1 MSVIDK
7 DLAEIT
13 PRRGGLMADKR
24 ARLLIAAS
32 VVFVLLSFT
41 RWFTDSTSL
50 TSSQTMGTMLRV
62 TVPLLLAGLATLWA
76 ERCGVL
82 NIGIEGLMIFG
93 TWFGAYAA
101 WEFGAWYGLIAGV
114 LGGVMGSLLH
124 AMATVRFNVNH
135 VISGTAINILALGG
149 MRYLSELV
157 YTPDTGGGIS
167 QSPTQSSSIPRI
179 NLPFVGGGEIFGW
192 KTPDLFGW
200 LEETGWFLLSDAG
213 GILGGLTKNVSW
225 ASLIALSLVPVTAWI
240 LWKTSFGLR
249 LRSSGEDPH
258 AAESL
263 GVKVLRYRYIGLAV
277 SGGLAGFAGAFLS
290 IVSASAYRQG
300 QTGGRG
306 FIGIATA
313 IFGNWNPVGVLSGAA
328 LFGFFEALQLV
339 GPKSLPNVFLF
350 AAMLALLVAIM
361 KAVQQ
366 QVVPAINGFIGT
378 ALLGVLWI
386 TVDEVP
392 EPLTKAAPYIVTLI
406 VLSFASQR
414 LRPPAMAGAPY
425 RPGDNH

>member
-1 MSVIDK
+1 
-7 DLAEIT
+7 
-13 PRRGGLMADKR
+13 
-24 ARLLIAAS
+24 
-32 VVFVLLSFT
+32 
-41 RWFTDSTSL
+41 
-50 TSSQTMGTMLRV
+50 
-62 TVPLLLAGLATLWA
+62 
-76 ERCGVL
+76 
-82 NIGIEGLMIFG
+82 
-93 TWFGAYAA
+93 
-101 WEFGAWYGLIAGV
+101 
-114 LGGVMGSLLH
+114 
-124 AMATVRFNVNH
+124 VNH

-157 YTPDTGGGIS
+157 YTADTGGGIS
-167 QSPTQSSSIPRI
+167 QSPPQSSSIPRI
-179 NLPFVGGGEIFGW
+179 NLPFLGGGEIFGW

-225 ASLIALSLVPVTAWI
+225 ASIIALSLVPVTAWV

-290 IVSASAYRQG
+290 IVSSSAYRQG

-366 QVVPAINGFIGT
+366 QVLPAVNGFIG
-378 ALLGVLWI
+378 AILLGVLWI